1 MKFNGRAQRYSGV
14 RNIGDRQ
21 TLTSTSTMERA
32 RAVAVPRPMSG
43 HGTSANELS
52 AVLLLS
58 GGAGLKQR
66 SCTGY
71 DSAAKINESTKKTA
85 SEKR

>member
-1 MKFNGRAQRYSGV
+1 MAARKDIPVCA
-14 RNIGDRQ
+14 IGDRQ

-32 RAVAVPRPMSG
+32 KAGAVPRPMSG

-71 DSAAKINESTKKTA
+71 RSSGKKKNESTKKTA